1 MDEKKCTKFEE
12 LFIKE
17 DESELLEHIN
27 NCPQCMAEYKKK
39 KKGQLYIRK
48 RNMSGGC
55 GRRWNIR
62 MPPG

>member
-27 NCPQCMAEYKKK
+27 NCPQCMAEYKNSFK
-39 KKGQLYIRK
+39 
-48 RNMSGGC
+48 SC
-55 GRRWNIR
+55 
-62 MPPG
+62 